1 MSVSRM
7 HADERETDEALVRR
21 LLEAQHPEWASLPIE
36 RVPSSGTDNALYRL
50 GDDMVVRLPR
60 IHWAVAGLERE
71 LEWLPQLAPHL
82 PLEIPTPLATGSPDD
97 EYPWP
102 WAVYGWLDGENPRVR
117 QVDDSGSFAPELAE
131 FLRALQRVVLAGPP
145 TRRGKPLRTQNDQA
159 RAALA
164 ELNGEIDVAAATSAW
179 EKALRAPDWRG
190 PPVWLHGDLLPGNLL
205 ICGGHLTGVLDF
217 ALVGMGDPA
226 CDLIAAWS
234 VLPARERA
242 VFREELEVDDE
253 MWARGRGWALSI
265 ALIALPYYR
274 ETNPGFAGI
283 ARHLINEVLTDSPV

>member
-1 MSVSRM
+1 M

-21 LLEAQHPEWASLPIE
+21 LLEAQQPKWASLPIE

-50 GDDMVVRLPR
+50 GDAMVVRLPR
-60 IHWAVAGLERE
+60 IRWAVAGLERE

-82 PLEIPTPLATGSPDD
+82 PVEIPTPLATGSPAGT
-97 EYPWP
+97 YPWP
-102 WAVYGWLDGENPRVR
+102 WAVYQWLDGENPRVG

-145 TRRGKPLRTQNDQA
+145 TRRGKPLRTQDDQA

-164 ELNGEIDVAAATSAW
+164 ELSGEIDVAAATSAW
-179 EKALRAPDWRG
+179 EEALRASDWPG

-205 ICGGHLTGVLDF
+205 VRDGHLTGVLDF
-217 ALVGMGDPA
+217 ALVGIGDPA

-242 VFREELEVDDE
+242 VFREELEVDDDT
-253 MWARGRGWALSI
+253 WARGRGWALSI
-265 ALIALPYYR
+265 ALIALPYYKK
-274 ETNPGFAGI
+274 TNPGFADI
-283 ARHLINEVLTDSPV
+283 ARQLIDEVLTDSPV

>member
-1 MSVSRM
+1 M
-7 HADERETDEALVRR
+7 HADEVHTDDALVRR
-21 LLEAQHPEWASLPIE
+21 LLTTQLPEWASLPIE

-82 PLEIPTPLATGSPDD
+82 PVEIPTPLATGSPDD

-102 WAVYGWLDGENPRVR
+102 WAVYRWLAGENPRVG
-117 QVDDSGSFAPELAE
+117 QASDSPSFAPELAE
-131 FLRALQRVVLAGPP
+131 FMRALQRVVLAGPP
-145 TRRGKPLRTQNDQA
+145 TRRGKPLRTQNDEA

-164 ELNGEIDVAAATSAW
+164 ELTGEIDVAAATSAW
-179 EKALRAPDWRG
+179 ENALRAPDWPG
-190 PPVWLHGDLLPGNLL
+190 PPAWLHGDLLPGNLL
-205 ICGGHLTGVLDF
+205 VRGGDLTGVLDF

-242 VFREELEVDDE
+242 VFREELEVDDDT
-253 MWARGRGWALSI
+253 WARGRGWALSI
-265 ALIALPYYR
+265 ALIALPYYK
-274 ETNPGFAGI
+274 ETNPGFAGT
-283 ARHLINEVLTDSPV
+283 ARHLITEVLTDL

>member
-1 MSVSRM
+1 MTVRRM
-7 HADERETDEALVRR
+7 HADEVHTDDALVRR
-21 LLEAQHPEWASLPIE
+21 LLTTQLPEWASLPIE
-36 RVPSSGTDNALYRL
+36 RVSSSGTDNALYRL

-82 PLEIPTPLATGSPDD
+82 PVEIPTPLATGSPDD

-102 WAVYGWLDGENPRVR
+102 WAVYRWLAGENPRVG
-117 QVDDSGSFAPELAE
+117 QASDSPSFAPELAE
-131 FLRALQRVVLAGPP
+131 FMRALQRVVLAGPP
-145 TRRGKPLRTQNDQA
+145 TRRGKPLRTQNDEA

-164 ELNGEIDVAAATSAW
+164 ELTGEIDVAAATSAW
-179 EKALRAPDWRG
+179 ENALRAPDWPG
-190 PPVWLHGDLLPGNLL
+190 PPAWLHGDLLPGNLL
-205 ICGGHLTGVLDF
+205 VRGGDLTGVLDF

-242 VFREELEVDDE
+242 VFREELKVDDDT
-253 MWARGRGWALSI
+253 WARGRGWALSI
-265 ALIALPYYR
+265 ALIALPYYK
-274 ETNPGFAGI
+274 ETNPGFAGT
-283 ARHLINEVLTDSPV
+283 ARHLITEVLTDL